1 MNKEKVL
8 LNRVFLFLPRLAR
21 SDGQGMSCKDCVVA
35 GSALKENLTN
45 FYFEVENI
53 Q

>member
-8 LNRVFLFLPRLAR
+8 LNRVFLFLSRLAR
-21 SDGQGMSCKDCVVA
+21 SDGQGMSCKNCVVA
-35 GSALKENLTN
+35 GSGLKDNLTN